1 MFIYERNSNAATA
14 KKTSVS
20 KDMPSLFNT
29 KIIVNKDMPSLF
41 NIQIIVF

>member
-14 KKTSVS
+14 KKTRVN